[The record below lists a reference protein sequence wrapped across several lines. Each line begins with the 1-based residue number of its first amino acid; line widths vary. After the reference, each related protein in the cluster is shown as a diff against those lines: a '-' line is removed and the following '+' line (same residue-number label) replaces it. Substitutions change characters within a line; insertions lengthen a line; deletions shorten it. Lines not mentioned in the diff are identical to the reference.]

1 MSTSP
6 VRVRFAPSP
15 TGWLHIGG
23 LRTALYN
30 YLFARRNGGT
40 FVLRIEDTDQK
51 RYVEDAEADILTSL
65 KWAGL
70 TVDEGPETPGSYGPY
85 RQSERSGLYRRYA
98 MQLVETGKAYYA
110 FDTPE
115 EIEAVREAEGETFR
129 YDAII
134 RNKMKNSLT
143 LSAEEVQQRLDS
155 GEPYVIRLK
164 VPVGETVAF
173 EDLVRGHVRFETSE
187 IDDQVLMKSDGL
199 PTYHLANVV
208 DDHEMA
214 ISHVIRGEEWLPSA
228 PKHVLLYRAFG
239 WAPPVMAHLPLIM
252 SPAGGKL
259 SKRKAEE
266 QGIMVNVHDYAEALY
281 EPEAVINFLAFL
293 GWNPGDERELFT
305 LEELCEVFDLARVGK
320 SGAVFNKEKLHWF
333 NAQYLRAQQPEAL
346 VPAARQMLTKEGVA
360 TGADDAFI
368 AGVIRL
374 MSERIETLAELPQAA
389 SFFFEAP
396 KTYDEKAA
404 KKAWKE
410 DTSGLLSAYIGAI
423 EALPAFEANALKSA
437 LMAVIESA
445 GVGMGKLMLPVRIA
459 VTGLG
464 GGPDLFQTMQLLGR
478 DEVVARLNTAIE
490 KLGS

>member
-1 MSTSP
+1 MSSTP

-15 TGWLHIGG
+15 TGLLHIGG

-51 RYVEDAEADILTSL
+51 RYVADAEKDILSSL

-70 TVDEGPETPGSYGPY
+70 AVDEGPEVPGACGPY
-85 RQSERSGLYRRYA
+85 RQSERSDLYRRYA
-98 MQLVETGKAYYA
+98 TELVASGKAYYA

-143 LSAEEVQQRLDS
+143 LPEEEVQERLRS
-155 GEPYVIRLK
+155 EEPYVIRLK
-164 VPVGETVAF
+164 VPVGETIAF
-173 EDLVRGHVRFETSE
+173 DDLVRGHVRFDTSE
-187 IDDQVLMKSDGL
+187 VDDQVLMKSDGL

-228 PKHVLLYRAFG
+228 PKHVLLYRALG
-239 WAPPVMAHLPLIM
+239 WTPPVMAHLPLIM

-266 QGIMVNVHDYAEALY
+266 QGIMVNVCDYAEAFY
-281 EPEAVINFLAFL
+281 EPEALINFLALL

-305 LEELCEVFDLARVGK
+305 LDELCEVFDLARVGK
-320 SGAVFNKEKLHWF
+320 SGAVFNKDKLHWF
-333 NAQYLRAQQPEAL
+333 NAQYLRAKAPESL
-346 VPAARQMLTKEGVA
+346 VPAARYILEKEGL
-360 TGADDAFI
+360 GSGCDDAFI

-374 MSERIETLAELPQAA
+374 MAERIETISALPQAA
-389 SFFFEAP
+389 SFFFGAP
-396 KTYDEKAA
+396 DTYEEKPV

-410 DTSGLLSAYIGAI
+410 NTADLVNTYIRTIDGLSEFGAV
-423 EALPAFEANALKSA
+423 ELKAALVSVVED
-437 LMAVIESA
+437 A

-464 GGPDLFQTMQLLGR
+464 GGPDLFQTMQLLGKE
-478 DEVVARLNTAIE
+478 EVISRLRTATE